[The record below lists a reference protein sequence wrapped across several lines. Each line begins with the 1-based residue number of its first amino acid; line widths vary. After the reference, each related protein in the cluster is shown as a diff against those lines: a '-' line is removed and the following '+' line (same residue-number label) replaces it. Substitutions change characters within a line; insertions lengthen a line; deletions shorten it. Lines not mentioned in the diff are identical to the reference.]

1 MSTVETTTVELP
13 GVSHPGTDAPSE
25 PKLCELGPD
34 FTVWIGAERDARL
47 IYKEI
52 YEDRLYDVE
61 QLPPKPCK
69 LRNLDVKET
78 TRKCARPEARR

>member
-1 MSTVETTTVELP
+1 MSIVETTTVELP

-34 FTVWIGAERDARL
+34 LTVWIGAERDARL

-69 LRNLDVKET
+69 
-78 TRKCARPEARR
+78 CGPARRR